1 MNTLTC
7 AELLQYPGKNF
18 TEQVRSHHEEQ
29 AVPEKAVSATSA
41 KAPAAPLRVPH
52 GHGALS
58 VGRRID
64 IRRFVGRDR
73 TDRIANYLRNA
84 IPRTA
89 NWSDESLREV
99 AERLARTVE
108 VVE

>member
-7 AELLQYPGKNF
+7 AELSHYPGQNF
-18 TEQVRSHHEEQ
+18 TEQVKSHHEEH
-29 AVPEKAVSATSA
+29 APRDVPVSSKASVDVGM
-41 KAPAAPLRVPH
+41 PLRVSK

-73 TDRIANYLRNA
+73 VDRIANYLRA
-84 IPRTA
+84 SIPRTTS
-89 NWSDESLREV
+89 WSEESLRDV
-99 AERLARTVE
+99 AARLSASVE
-108 VVE
+108 IVE